1 MNQDL
6 VTSNS
11 LLYNIAN
18 DRQLLSSR
26 GKLNVIPVVPKNQ
39 TTDIVANRLEI
50 QNSYI
55 ENPGF
60 PDFVEMVQ

>member
-26 GKLNVIPVVPKNQ
+26 GKFNVIPVIRKNQ
-39 TTDIVANRLEI
+39 TTDIIANRLGI

-60 PDFVEMVQ
+60 PNFVEVV